1 MKKEIIFVEELRQN
15 KFISKKLK
23 KVYQT
28 LNYIKNFYFYWMC
41 LHFFSFFFQVF
52 RFFNFF
58 KNKYTKNKFT
68 NVTNIKI
75 QQNVYKIRK

>member
-1 MKKEIIFVEELRQN
+1 MYIHHLFQQN
-15 KFISKKLK
+15 HVK
-23 KVYQT
+23 T
-28 LNYIKNFYFYWMC
+28 D
-41 LHFFSFFFQVF
+41 SFFWNIVPDHQFLFLEILFLFIFFKSIYFVF
-52 RFFNFF
+52 FYFF